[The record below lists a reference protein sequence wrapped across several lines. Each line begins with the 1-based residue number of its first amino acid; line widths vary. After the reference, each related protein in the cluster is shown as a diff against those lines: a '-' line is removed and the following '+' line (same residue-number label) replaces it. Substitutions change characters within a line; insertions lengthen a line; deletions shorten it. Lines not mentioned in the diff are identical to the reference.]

1 MFNQELVNSIID
13 MVNKIPFYLP
23 QEKDDFIHKL
33 KTNTNQ
39 NTQLIYEKVLWQYN
53 YYLDNKSYIDS
64 RLLEIKKEMLL
75 HYQNEQNRISKDLIK
90 KAEDK
95 EKENDVESLLNF

>member
-1 MFNQELVNSIID
+1 MFNQELVNSIVD

-23 QEKDDFIHKL
+23 QEKEEFIYKL

-39 NTQLIYEKVLWQYN
+39 NIQIIYEKVLWQYN
-53 YYLDNKSYIDS
+53 YYLNNKHYIDS

-75 HYQNEQNRISKDLIK
+75 HYQNEQKRISNELIK
-90 KAEDK
+90 KAENK
-95 EKENDVESLLNF
+95 EKEDDVENLLNF

>member
-1 MFNQELVNSIID
+1 MFKQELVSSIIE

-23 QEKDDFIHKL
+23 QEKEDFINKL
-33 KTNTNQ
+33 KNNTNQ
-39 NTQLIYEKVLWQYN
+39 NTQLIYDKVLWQYN
-53 YYLDNKSYIDS
+53 YYLDNKTYIDW

-90 KAEDK
+90 KAEDM
-95 EKENDVESLLNF
+95 EKDDDVEKLLNF